1 MVLFSQENA
10 ALRVFTPLPEHTVL
24 ATRLTG
30 WERLGDSFE
39 FTLDL
44 VAERGAAVALDQLLG
59 QEVRAEVRLVDD
71 SLRQYHGIVWKASEI
86 RRPRDRFR
94 IDVRGR

>member
-10 ALRVFTPLPEHTVL
+10 ALRVFTPLPEYTVL

-39 FTLDL
+39 
-44 VAERGAAVALDQLLG
+44 
-59 QEVRAEVRLVDD
+59 
-71 SLRQYHGIVWKASEI
+71 
-86 RRPRDRFR
+86 
-94 IDVRGR
+94 